1 MSHSLQNAEKSLS
14 VILINLVD
22 NMKSVIKRCS
32 HCQCEYTY
40 YLSGF
45 YCHIPLNDKDYC
57 PNCKKLIIKTL
68 DTTPKKYKCEYK
80 EIPIDKELLSVF
92 KKLKDKEENGQK
104 DEFTGKAWLN
114 DSSDSNVDECK
125 LPPPIGK
132 VFYREFIINC

>member
-1 MSHSLQNAEKSLS
+1 
-14 VILINLVD
+14 
-22 NMKSVIKRCS
+22 MKSVIKRCS

-80 EIPIDKELLSVF
+80 ETPNDKELLSVF

-104 DEFTGKAWLN
+104 DEFTDKAWLN
-114 DSSDSNVDECK
+114 DSTDSYKKAIPIDRKHENFNVDECK
-125 LPPPIGK
+125 LSPPIGK
-132 VFYREFIINC
+132 VFYREFIINCEN

>member
-1 MSHSLQNAEKSLS
+1 
-14 VILINLVD
+14 
-22 NMKSVIKRCS
+22 MKSVIKRCS

-57 PNCKKLIIKTL
+57 PYCKKLIIKTL
-68 DTTPKKYKCEYK
+68 DTIQKKYKCEYK

-114 DSSDSNVDECK
+114 DSTDSYKKTIPIDRKYENFNVDDCK

-132 VFYREFIINC
+132 VFYREFIINCEN